1 MPHANPIEP
10 KIVKL
15 VHIGKTTFNI
25 NGTTMHSTFVILLN
39 KNFNELKTLN
49 DEKHNTLLK
58 KIDQLWL
65 LIIDEIS
72 LLGNKILTFVD
83 HKWWTIKKTQNW
95 FMGGLDVVMTWILSS
110 SFGSRFLDFQI
121 TN

>member
-25 NGTTMHSTFVILLN
+25 NGTTIHSTFVILLKKIQWI
-39 KNFNELKTLN
+39 KNIKWWEN
-49 DEKHNTLLK
+49 NTLLK

-65 LIIDEIS
+65 LIIDEIF
-72 LLGNKILTFVD
+72 LLGNKILTFVN
-83 HKWWTIKKTQNW
+83 HKW
-95 FMGGLDVVMTWILSS
+95 
-110 SFGSRFLDFQI
+110 
-121 TN
+121 